1 MGNFIVAGLK
11 NETGQ
16 QKRERHTLNNQ
27 AGPSHSHKAADT
39 QAIAFMAHWEP
50 DVNST
55 AVFPK
60 TANIPVLPWRH
71 LTWRLRQGG

>member
-1 MGNFIVAGLK
+1 MAGLK

-27 AGPSHSHKAADT
+27 AGPSHSRKAADT
-39 QAIAFMAHWEP
+39 QAVAFMAHWEP

-55 AVFPK
+55 AV
-60 TANIPVLPWRH
+60 IS
-71 LTWRLRQGG
+71 